1 MMAGMLFVFALIL
14 FAAVYQLVDL
24 QQKKTVELQTKEAQL
39 STQQSLLID
48 QEAELKDKEE
58 LLAATTL
65 ALQQQQQELDE
76 NRTALTSAQESLSLQ
91 QSKIE
96 EQAALLAAQ
105 QAQIDKLVGLRS
117 QIIEDLRDNLSNV
130 GQRVTVDR
138 KTGAVTFESSVLFDT
153 GKNEIKDAGKAALN
167 SCIPVYIHT
176 LLSDEYRDYVGE
188 IIVEGHTDTTGQY
201 LNNLALSQ
209 QRALAVATYCLSDEM
224 TGLSDADK
232 ETFKSILTA
241 NGRADADPI
250 YNADGTV
257 NMDASRR
264 VVIKFRM
271 KDSDM
276 IDQMSAILE
285 GSAQGNNV
293 GRFMK
298 ILAILALVATIAGA
312 GAVLYGINTLAPQ
325 VVQTAANVTEAQSV
339 ADTFDDM
346 VTRLENGTF
355 GGRIFGRTDDLRA
368 EDCAFVTYTVRLQ
381 NKGFFPAEWISM
393 ELIEP
398 KDGDVL
404 ALPDD
409 SRHALAA
416 GSVGDMQLTV
426 LRRTDEEEQADT
438 ARTLRVTCYVF
449 GRKIV
454 FDVSVA

>member
-1 MMAGMLFVFALIL
+1 MRPGKKTRPRGGDNSYWTSYSDMMAGMLFVFALIL

-24 QQKKTVELQTKEAQL
+24 QQKKTIELQTKEAQL

-65 ALQQQQQELDE
+65 ALQQQQEELDQ
-76 NRTALTSAQESLSLQ
+76 NRTALTSAQDSL
-91 QSKIE
+91 
-96 EQAALLAAQ
+96 LLAAQ

-117 QIIEDLRDNLSNV
+117 QIIEDLRDNLSDV

-153 GKNEIKDAGKAALN
+153 GRNEIKEAGKAALN

-176 LLSDEYRDYVGE
+176 LLSEEYRDYVGE

-224 TGLSDADK
+224 VGLSYTDK
-232 ETFKSILTA
+232 ETFKSIMTA

-285 GSAQGNNV
+285 GSAQG
-293 GRFMK
+293 
-298 ILAILALVATIAGA
+298 
-312 GAVLYGINTLAPQ
+312 
-325 VVQTAANVTEAQSV
+325 
-339 ADTFDDM
+339 D
-346 VTRLENGTF
+346 
-355 GGRIFGRTDDLRA
+355 
-368 EDCAFVTYTVRLQ
+368 
-381 NKGFFPAEWISM
+381 
-393 ELIEP
+393 
-398 KDGDVL
+398 
-404 ALPDD
+404 
-409 SRHALAA
+409 
-416 GSVGDMQLTV
+416 
-426 LRRTDEEEQADT
+426 
-438 ARTLRVTCYVF
+438 
-449 GRKIV
+449 
-454 FDVSVA
+454 